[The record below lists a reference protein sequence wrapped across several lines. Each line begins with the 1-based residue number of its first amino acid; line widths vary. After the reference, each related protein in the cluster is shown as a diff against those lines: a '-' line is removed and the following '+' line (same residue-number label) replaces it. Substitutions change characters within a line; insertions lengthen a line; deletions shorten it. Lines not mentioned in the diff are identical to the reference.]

1 MSLSVRRPP
10 AARAAAI
17 VEAESWFLKRGL
29 PSVLTMR
36 GRCRRLWPRSAPMLA
51 AWAVVEGC
59 LMAVFFVTDGG
70 EVFISATPTTAQW
83 VILALL
89 AVALPLA
96 SLVGWLVSQ
105 ISSGRGQAAVATM
118 AVAFA
123 AASDV
128 IESGPIQLLRT
139 AVVVGLVLLQTG
151 CGVGSVL
158 GWAVRM
164 TLEHLATVGT
174 LAVRALPIVL
184 LTALVFF
191 NTYVWLMAANIN
203 GERLTLAMVFLLAIA
218 GAFVVSKTVERV
230 RPLLRSTTVMPQG
243 SQSLAG
249 TPFATMGD
257 PSPGFPLT
265 RAERLNVDL
274 PAGGLATRRDPG
286 SGVGRR
292 RDIPRSGHDHSHSA
306 AASGMDALRFD
317 DHDGARHDVPGAGFA
332 HPYVSFP
339 GRADVHVHQRPR
351 GRRRRVPRDVP
362 RPSDRRPAH
371 RAARAQPLP
380 QQRGDR
386 AVRRC

>member
-1 MSLSVRRPP
+1 
-10 AARAAAI
+10 
-17 VEAESWFLKRGL
+17 
-29 PSVLTMR
+29 
-36 GRCRRLWPRSAPMLA
+36 
-51 AWAVVEGC
+51 
-59 LMAVFFVTDGG
+59 MAVFFVTDGG

-265 RAERLNVDL
+265 RAERLNVVFL
-274 PAGGLATRRDPG
+274 L
-286 SGVGRR
+286 
-292 RDIPRSGHDHSHSA
+292 
-306 AASGMDALRFD
+306 AASQLVEILVVASVGAAIYLVLGMIILTPPLLREWTHYDFD

>member
-1 MSLSVRRPP
+1 
-10 AARAAAI
+10 
-17 VEAESWFLKRGL
+17 
-29 PSVLTMR
+29 
-36 GRCRRLWPRSAPMLA
+36 
-51 AWAVVEGC
+51 
-59 LMAVFFVTDGG
+59 MAVFFVTDGG

-249 TPFATMGD
+249 TPFATMATRLPAS
-257 PSPGFPLT
+257 PSPGP
-265 RAERLNVDL
+265 N
-274 PAGGLATRRDPG
+274 
-286 SGVGRR
+286 
-292 RDIPRSGHDHSHSA
+292 
-306 AASGMDALRFD
+306 ASTW
-317 DHDGARHDVPGAGFA
+317 
-332 HPYVSFP
+332 SSCW
-339 GRADVHVHQRPR
+339 RPR
-351 GRRRRVPRDVP
+351 NSSR
-362 RPSDRRPAH
+362 SW
-371 RAARAQPLP
+371 
-380 QQRGDR
+380 
-386 AVRRC
+386 